1 MPPTKGTEVVKKN
14 CANWKDAD
22 NAKLLSLLH
31 PRGPIDPNDRGATNI
46 KRLHQ
51 EWPNKSYKTFA
62 TLVRGKLEKIC
73 TREAIDGARRA
84 RRRLEGEYLVNC

>member
-1 MPPTKGTEVVKKN
+1 MPPTKGTESARSKS
-14 CANWKDAD
+14 ANWKEAD

-31 PRGPIDPNDRGATNI
+31 PRGPTDPNDHSATNI

-51 EWPNKSYKTFA
+51 EWPNKTYKSFA

-73 TREAIDGARRA
+73 AGHAIDGARGI
-84 RRRLEGEYLVNC
+84 RRRLEGE